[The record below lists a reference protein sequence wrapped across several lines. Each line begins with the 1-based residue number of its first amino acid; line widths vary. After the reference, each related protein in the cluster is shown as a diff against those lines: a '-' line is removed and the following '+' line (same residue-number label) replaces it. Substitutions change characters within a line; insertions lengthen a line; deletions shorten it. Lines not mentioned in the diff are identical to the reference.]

1 MTMDPRPLEIARRQ
15 LGSAGLDANADAW
28 LRRVA
33 GQAYP
38 EPGEAARLPADAEG
52 LRGLA
57 GQGWALLGG
66 MPPRSR
72 RNEAEQ
78 RAGELIV
85 RQLADL
91 AWRFARSYREPI
103 YRALTADFTRCVRI
117 DDLMWRAAER
127 WPGLV
132 PTREALREEARLMQI
147 DKDGR
152 EIAQGVLASQLMSDR
167 RIGTHLLLSMQQ
179 PTEEALERL
188 DEFIAKGVLDLG
200 AVRVEARGQCGYLYF
215 TYPRTLNAEDD
226 DTVGPQEVATDL
238 ILLHPELKMGV
249 LRGDPVQHP
258 KYQGR
263 RIFSAGLNLTRLYHG
278 QLSYLFYLVRDLGF
292 VNKLYRGHAR
302 PDFRLDEPD
311 DTHEKPW
318 LAVLDAFAIGGGC
331 QLLLV
336 MDCVIAEQGAY
347 FNLPARKE
355 GIIPGCA
362 NLRLPRF
369 VGEAVA
375 REGIM
380 FDRTFSVDEPAAAG
394 LIHEV
399 HPRETLDAAVQSA
412 VDNAVGSGMVSAG
425 GNRKAMRV
433 QTEPLDKLREYMAV
447 YAREQAFCHLSEQLT
462 YNLEKHWQAKQ
473 RRL

>member
-1 MTMDPRPLEIARRQ
+1 MVSTPLAV
-15 LGSAGLDANADAW
+15 AGLGTSAVDWLQRTEHHTYDAPSDPARLAADA
-28 LRRVA
+28 A
-33 GQAYP
+33 T
-38 EPGEAARLPADAEG
+38 
-52 LRGLA
+52 LRGLVEES
-57 GQGWALLGG
+57 WALLGKL
-66 MPPRSR
+66 PLRSKR
-72 RNEAEQ
+72 TAGEK

-85 RQLADL
+85 RASADL
-91 AWRFARSYREPI
+91 AWRFARTHRESI
-103 YRALTADFTRCVRI
+103 YRALTDDFRRSLRI
-117 DDLMWRAAER
+117 DDLMWRASEL

-132 PTREALREEARLMQI
+132 PTRAQTDEESQRPQI

-152 EIAQGVLASQLMSDR
+152 EIAQGVLVSQLMNDR
-167 RIGTHLLLSMQQ
+167 RIGTHMLLGMLR
-179 PTEEALERL
+179 PTDEARARL
-188 DEFIAKGVLDLG
+188 DEFVARGSLDLG
-200 AVRVEARGQCGYLYF
+200 PVRVEAQGECGYLYF
-215 TYPRTLNAEDD
+215 TYPRYLNAEDD
-226 DTVGPQEVATDL
+226 TALGAQEVATDL
-238 ILLHPELKMGV
+238 ILMHPGLKMGV
-249 LRGDPVQHP
+249 LRGDPVHHP
-258 KYQGR
+258 KYKGR

-278 QLSYLFYLVRDLGF
+278 KLPYLFYLVRDLGL
-292 VNKLYRGHAR
+292 VNKLYRGHSR

-318 LAVLDAFAIGGGC
+318 LAVVEGFAIGGGC

-336 MDCVIAEQGAY
+336 MDYIIAEQGAY

-375 REGIM
+375 RDAIM
-380 FDRTFSVDEPAAAG
+380 FDRRFSVEEPAAAA
-394 LIHEV
+394 LIREV
-399 HPRETLDAAVQSA
+399 HPHDRLDAAVQSA

-433 QTEPLDKLREYMAV
+433 QTEPLDRLREYMAV

-462 YNLEKHWQAKQ
+462 HNLEKHWQAKQ

>member
-1 MTMDPRPLEIARRQ
+1 VVSAAVTA
-15 LGSAGLDANADAW
+15 AGLGAGAADW
-28 LRRVA
+28 LGRI
-33 GQAYP
+33 GQQSFP
-38 EPGEAARLPADAEG
+38 EPADPAGLAADAET
-52 LRGLA
+52 LRQLSEA
-57 GQGWALLGG
+57 GWSLVQRL
-66 MPPRSR
+66 PSRSR
-72 RNEAEQ
+72 RSVAE
-78 RAGELIV
+78 REAGEQIV
-85 RQLADL
+85 RAIADL
-91 AWRFARSYREPI
+91 AWRFARSHRDAI
-103 YRALTADFTRCVRI
+103 YRRLTEDFRLALRVDE
-117 DDLMWRAAER
+117 LMWRAAEL

-132 PTREALREEARLMQI
+132 PTRAQLDEESQRPQI

-152 EIAQGVLASQLMSDR
+152 EIAQGVLVSQLMNSR
-167 RIGTHLLLSMQQ
+167 RIGTHMLLSMLR
-179 PTEEALERL
+179 PTREALARL
-188 DEFIAKGVLDLG
+188 DEFVAKGALDLG
-200 AVRVEARGQCGYLYF
+200 PVRVEARGECGYLYF
-215 TYPRTLNAEDD
+215 TYPRYLNAEDD
-226 DTVGPQEVATDL
+226 TALGAQEVATDL
-238 ILLHPELKMGV
+238 ILMHPGLKMGV
-249 LRGDPVQHP
+249 LRGDPVHHP
-258 KYQGR
+258 KYKGR

-278 QLSYLFYLVRDLGF
+278 KLPYLFYLVRDLGL

-318 LAVLDAFAIGGGC
+318 LAVVEGFAIGGGC

-336 MDCVIAEQGAY
+336 MDYVIAEQGAY

-375 REGIM
+375 RDGIM
-380 FDRTFSVDEPAAAG
+380 FDRRFSVEEPAAAA
-394 LIHEV
+394 LIREV
-399 HPRETLDAAVQSA
+399 HPHERLDAALQSA

-433 QTEPLDKLREYMAV
+433 QTEPLDRLREYMVV

-462 YNLEKHWQAKQ
+462 HNLEKHWQAKQ

>member
-1 MTMDPRPLEIARRQ
+1 MTDPRALETASQ
-15 LGSAGLDANADAW
+15 ALASAGMDTSAGDW
-28 LRRVA
+28 LREVA
-33 GQAYP
+33 ASTFP
-38 EPGEAARLPADAEG
+38 EPGPAASLPASADA
-52 LRGLA
+52 LRRLT
-57 GQGWALLGG
+57 GQGWELLGKL
-66 MPPRSR
+66 PLRSKR
-72 RNEAEQ
+72 SAAEKQ
-78 RAGELIV
+78 AGEVVV
-85 RQLADL
+85 REMADL
-91 AWRFARSYREPI
+91 VWRFARSYREPI
-103 YRALTADFTRCVRI
+103 YRELTSDFARPVRI

-132 PTREALREEARLMQI
+132 PTREQVREESRLMQI

-152 EIAQGVLASQLMSDR
+152 EIAQGVLTSQLMRDP
-167 RIGTHLLLSMQQ
+167 RIGTHLLLSMQL
-179 PTEEALERL
+179 PTEESLGRL
-188 DEFIAKGVLDLG
+188 DEFIAKGSLDLG
-200 AVRVEARGQCGYLYF
+200 TVRVEARDQCGYIYF
-215 TYPRTLNAEDD
+215 THPRYLNAEDD

-238 ILLHPELKMGV
+238 ILMHPELKMGV
-249 LRGDPVQHP
+249 LRGDPVEHP
-258 KYQGR
+258 KYKGR

-278 QLSYLFYLVRDLGF
+278 KLTYLFYLVRDLGL
-292 VNKLYRGHAR
+292 VNKLYRGHSR
-302 PDFRLDEPD
+302 HDFRLDEPD

-318 LAVLDAFAIGGGC
+318 LAVVEAFAIGGGC

-336 MDCVIAEQGAY
+336 MDYVIAEQGAY

-362 NLRLPRF
+362 NMRLPRF

-380 FDRTFSVDEPAAAG
+380 FDRTFAVDEPAAATI
-394 LIHEV
+394 IHEV
-399 HPRETLDAAVQSA
+399 HPREKLDAAVQSA

-425 GNRKAMRV
+425 GNRKAIRV
-433 QTEPLDKLREYMAV
+433 QTEPLERLREYMAV

>member
-1 MTMDPRPLEIARRQ
+1 MTHPYVQEPAREH
-15 LGSAGLDANADAW
+15 LAAAGLDAAAQDWLQRIDARAFPEAPAPARLAADADA
-28 LRRVA
+28 LRA
-33 GQAYP
+33 
-38 EPGEAARLPADAEG
+38 LSAE
-52 LRGLA
+52 
-57 GQGWALLGG
+57 GWALLDKL
-66 MPPRSR
+66 PLRSR
-72 RNEAEQ
+72 RSEAEQ

-85 RQLADL
+85 RRMAHLN
-91 AWRFARSYREPI
+91 WRFARCHREAI
-103 YRALTADFTRCVRI
+103 YRALTGDFARAVRVE
-117 DDLMWRAAER
+117 DLLWAAAER
-127 WPGLV
+127 WPGLA
-132 PTREALREEARLMQI
+132 PTRAEVRAEAERMQI

-152 EIAQGVLASQLMSDR
+152 EIAQGVLVSQLMSDR
-167 RIGTHLLLSMQQ
+167 RVGTHLLLSMQQ
-179 PTEEALERL
+179 PTAEALERL
-188 DEFIAKGVLDLG
+188 DAFVAQGALDLG
-200 AVRVEARGQCGYLYF
+200 PVRVEARGQCGYLTF

-226 DTVGPQEVATDL
+226 DTIGPQEVATDL
-238 ILLHPELKMGV
+238 ILLHPGLKMGV
-249 LRGDPVQHP
+249 LRGGTVEHR
-258 KYQGR
+258 KYAGR

-278 QLSYLFYLVRDLGF
+278 KLSYLFYLVRDLGF

-311 DTHEKPW
+311 DTHEKLW
-318 LAVLDAFAIGGGC
+318 LAVVEGFAIGGGC

-336 MDCVIAEQGAY
+336 MDYVIAEQGAY

-375 REGIM
+375 REGIL
-380 FDRTFSVDEPAAAG
+380 FDRTFAVDEPAAAS

-399 HPRETLDAAVQSA
+399 HPRGEIDAAVQAA

-425 GNRKAMRV
+425 GNRKALRV

>member
-1 MTMDPRPLEIARRQ
+1 MSDPRELERASGQ
-15 LGSAGLDANADAW
+15 LASAGLDASAAEW
-28 LRRVA
+28 LRRA
-33 GQAYP
+33 AAATFP
-38 EPGEAARLPADAEG
+38 EPAPAAGLPADAER
-52 LRGLA
+52 LRSA
-57 GQGWALLGG
+57 VEQGWALLGRL
-66 MPPRSR
+66 PLRSHR
-72 RNEAEQ
+72 SAAEKQ
-78 RAGELIV
+78 AGAVIV
-85 RQLADL
+85 QELADL

-103 YRALTADFTRCVRI
+103 YRELSADFTRPLRV
-117 DDLMWRAAER
+117 DDLAWRAAER

-132 PTREALREEARLMQI
+132 PTREQVRAEAQLMQI

-152 EIAQGVLASQLMSDR
+152 EIAQGVLVSQLMRDA

-179 PTEEALERL
+179 PTEEALGRL
-188 DEFIAKGVLDLG
+188 DEFMAKGVLDLG
-200 AVRVEARGQCGYLYF
+200 PVRVEARGQCGYLYF
-215 TYPRTLNAEDD
+215 TYPRYLNAEDD
-226 DTVGPQEVATDL
+226 DTVGPQEVAADL
-238 ILLHPELKMGV
+238 ILMHPELKMGV
-249 LRGDPVQHP
+249 LRGDPVEHP
-258 KYQGR
+258 KYKGR
-263 RIFSAGLNLTRLYHG
+263 RVFSAGLNLTRLYHG
-278 QLSYLFYLVRDLGF
+278 KLSYLFYLVRDLGL
-292 VNKLYRGHAR
+292 VNKLYRGHSR

-318 LAVLDAFAIGGGC
+318 LAVVEAFAIGGGC

-336 MDCVIAEQGAY
+336 MDYVIAEQGAY

-380 FDRTFSVDEPAAAG
+380 FDRTFPVDEPAAAA

-399 HPRETLDAAVQSA
+399 HPRDRIDAAVQSA

-433 QTEPLDKLREYMAV
+433 QTEPLDRLREYMAV